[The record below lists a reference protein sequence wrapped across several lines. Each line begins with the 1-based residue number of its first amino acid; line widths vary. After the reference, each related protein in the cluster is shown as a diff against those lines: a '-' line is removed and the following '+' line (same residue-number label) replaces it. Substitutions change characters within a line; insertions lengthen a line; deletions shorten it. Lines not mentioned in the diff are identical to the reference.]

1 MNSNLSNSAY
11 ISCISYSSCNG
22 NTGFTL
28 AELLVSMA
36 ILAALAAL
44 AAPSFNNLL
53 NRQAISHQAWEV
65 RRALELA
72 RSLAVAEQQVWKV
85 CMADLNLQCVKQQG
99 QRLLVFRDSNND
111 HLVNG
116 QDKLQLNLQIQSR
129 NIRLSAS
136 GRSYIRFKGSGE
148 ALDSGN
154 FLFCGNDKTSQYGRQ
169 TIVFRSGR
177 VRLSTDTD
185 GDSYD
190 DAGGKKIIC

>member
-1 MNSNLSNSAY
+1 MNSSHSNNAYSNSTY
-11 ISCISYSSCNG
+11 NSNSDQ
-22 NTGFTL
+22 GFTL

-36 ILAALAAL
+36 ILAILAAL

-72 RSLAVAEQQVWKV
+72 RGLAVAEQQVWKV

-136 GRSYIRFKGSGE
+136 GHSYIRFKGSGE

-154 FLFCGNDKTSQYGRQ
+154 FMFCGNDKTSQYGRQ

-190 DAGGKKIIC
+190 DAGGKKISC

>member
-1 MNSNLSNSAY
+1 MNSNHSDSASSKSTYNSNSDK
-11 ISCISYSSCNG
+11 
-22 NTGFTL
+22 GFTL
-28 AELLVSMA
+28 AELLVSIA
-36 ILAALAAL
+36 ILAVLATL
-44 AAPSFNNLL
+44 AIPSFNNLL
-53 NRQAISHQAWEV
+53 DRQAISQQAWEV

-72 RSLAVAEQQVWKV
+72 RGLAVAEQQVWKV

-154 FLFCGNDKTSQYGRQ
+154 FLFCGNDKSSQYGRQ

-185 GDSYD
+185 GDSYG
-190 DAGGKKIIC
+190 DAGGKKISC

>member
-1 MNSNLSNSAY
+1 MNSNHSNSA
-11 ISCISYSSCNG
+11 SSKSTYNS
-22 NTGFTL
+22 NSDKGFTL
-28 AELLVSMA
+28 AELLVSMTILA
-36 ILAALAAL
+36 VLAALAI
-44 AAPSFNNLL
+44 PSFNNLL
-53 NRQAISHQAWEV
+53 NRQAISQQAWEV

-72 RSLAVAEQQVWKV
+72 RGLAVAEQQVWKV

-154 FLFCGNDKTSQYGRQ
+154 FLFCGNDKSSQYGRQ

-190 DAGGKKIIC
+190 DAGGKKISC

>member
-1 MNSNLSNSAY
+1 MNSNHSDSASSKSTYNSNSDK
-11 ISCISYSSCNG
+11 
-22 NTGFTL
+22 GFTL
-28 AELLVSMA
+28 AELLVSIA
-36 ILAALAAL
+36 ILAVLATL
-44 AAPSFNNLL
+44 AIPSFNNLL
-53 NRQAISHQAWEV
+53 DRQAISQQAWEV

-72 RSLAVAEQQVWKV
+72 RGLAVAEQQVWKV

-154 FLFCGNDKTSQYGRQ
+154 FLFCGNDKSSQYGRQ

-190 DAGGKKIIC
+190 DVGGKKISC

>member
-1 MNSNLSNSAY
+1 MNSNHSDSASSKSTYNSNSDK
-11 ISCISYSSCNG
+11 
-22 NTGFTL
+22 GFTL
-28 AELLVSMA
+28 AELLVSIA
-36 ILAALAAL
+36 ILAVLATL
-44 AAPSFNNLL
+44 AIPSFNNLL
-53 NRQAISHQAWEV
+53 DRQAISQQAWEV

-72 RSLAVAEQQVWKV
+72 RGLAVAEQQVWKV

-154 FLFCGNDKTSQYGRQ
+154 FLFCGNDKSSQYGRQ

-190 DAGGKKIIC
+190 DAGGKKISC

>member
-1 MNSNLSNSAY
+1 MNSNHSDSASSKSTYNSNSDK
-11 ISCISYSSCNG
+11 
-22 NTGFTL
+22 GFTL
-28 AELLVSMA
+28 AELLVSMTILA
-36 ILAALAAL
+36 VLAALAV
-44 AAPSFNNLL
+44 PSFNNLL
-53 NRQAISHQAWEV
+53 NRQAISQQAWEV

-72 RSLAVAEQQVWKV
+72 RGLAVAEQQVWKV

-154 FLFCGNDKTSQYGRQ
+154 FSFCGNDKSSQYGRQ

-190 DAGGKKIIC
+190 DVGGKKISC

>member
-1 MNSNLSNSAY
+1 MNSNHSDSASSKSTYNSNSDK
-11 ISCISYSSCNG
+11 
-22 NTGFTL
+22 GFTL
-28 AELLVSMA
+28 AELLVSMTILA
-36 ILAALAAL
+36 VLAALAV
-44 AAPSFNNLL
+44 PSFNNLL
-53 NRQAISHQAWEV
+53 NRQAISQQAWEV

-72 RSLAVAEQQVWKV
+72 RGLAVAEQQVWKV

-154 FLFCGNDKTSQYGRQ
+154 FLFCGNDKSSQYGRQ

-190 DAGGKKIIC
+190 DVGGKKISC

>member
-1 MNSNLSNSAY
+1 M
-11 ISCISYSSCNG
+11 
-22 NTGFTL
+22 
-28 AELLVSMA
+28 
-36 ILAALAAL
+36 
-44 AAPSFNNLL
+44 
-53 NRQAISHQAWEV
+53 
-65 RRALELA
+65 
-72 RSLAVAEQQVWKV
+72 AEQQVWKV

-148 ALDSGN
+148 ALESGN
-154 FLFCGNDKTSQYGRQ
+154 FSFCGNHKSSQYGRQ

-190 DAGGKKIIC
+190 DVGGKKISC

>member
-1 MNSNLSNSAY
+1 MNSNHNNSASSKSTYNSNSDK
-11 ISCISYSSCNG
+11 
-22 NTGFTL
+22 GFTL

-36 ILAALAAL
+36 ILAVLAAL
-44 AAPSFNNLL
+44 AVPSFNNLL
-53 NRQAISHQAWEV
+53 NRQAISQQAWEV

-72 RSLAVAEQQVWKV
+72 RGLAVAEQQVWKV

-154 FLFCGNDKTSQYGRQ
+154 FLFCGNDKSSQYGRQ

-190 DAGGKKIIC
+190 DAGGKKISC

>member
-1 MNSNLSNSAY
+1 MNSNHSDSASSKSTYNSNSDK
-11 ISCISYSSCNG
+11 
-22 NTGFTL
+22 GFTL
-28 AELLVSMA
+28 AELLVSMTILA
-36 ILAALAAL
+36 VLAALAV
-44 AAPSFNNLL
+44 PSFNNLL
-53 NRQAISHQAWEV
+53 NRQAISQQAWEV

-72 RSLAVAEQQVWKV
+72 RGLAVAEQQVWKV

>member
-1 MNSNLSNSAY
+1 MNSNHSDSASSKSTYNSNSDK
-11 ISCISYSSCNG
+11 
-22 NTGFTL
+22 GFTL
-28 AELLVSMA
+28 AELLVSMTILA
-36 ILAALAAL
+36 VLAALAV
-44 AAPSFNNLL
+44 PSFNNLL
-53 NRQAISHQAWEV
+53 NRQAISQQAWEV

-72 RSLAVAEQQVWKV
+72 RGLAVAEQQVWKV

-154 FLFCGNDKTSQYGRQ
+154 FLFCGNDKSSQYGRQ

-190 DAGGKKIIC
+190 DAGGKKISC